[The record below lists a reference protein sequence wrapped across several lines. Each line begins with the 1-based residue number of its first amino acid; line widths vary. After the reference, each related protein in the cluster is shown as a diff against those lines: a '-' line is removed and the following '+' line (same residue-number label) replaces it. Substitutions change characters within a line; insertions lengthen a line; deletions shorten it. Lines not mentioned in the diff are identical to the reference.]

1 MAPRSDA
8 WFRRVGK
15 VTLTRNDGTQVQG
28 YGAVLPWSEEKGDL
42 WGERSHPLGRL
53 TAPLY
58 RFIGSFPEIVEA
70 RGAKLTQ
77 GEEIYRVLRPETV
90 TLGGKRLFE
99 RALLER
105 WEEDD
110 GN

>member
-1 MAPRSDA
+1 MTPRSDA
-8 WFRRVGK
+8 LFHRVGT
-15 VTLTRNDGTQVQG
+15 VTLTRSDGSQVQG
-28 YGAVLPWSEEKGDL
+28 FGAVIPWGEERSDL
-42 WGERSHPLGRL
+42 WRERSHPLGKL

-58 RFIGSFPEIVEA
+58 RFVGSFPELLDA

-77 GEEIYRVLRPETV
+77 GDQSYRVLLPETV
-90 TLGGKRLFE
+90 TLAGKRVFE

-105 WEEDD
+105 WESDD

>member
-1 MAPRSDA
+1 MTPRSDA
-8 WFRRVGK
+8 LFRRVGT
-15 VTLTRNDGTQVQG
+15 VTLTRTDGSQVQG
-28 YGAVLPWSEEKGDL
+28 FGVVIPWGEERSDL
-42 WGERSHPLGRL
+42 WGQRSHPLGKL

-58 RFIGSFPEIVEA
+58 RFVGSFPELLDA

-77 GEEIYRVLRPETV
+77 GDQSYRVLLPETV
-90 TLGGKRLFE
+90 TLAGKRVFE

-105 WEEDD
+105 WESDD

>member
-42 WGERSHPLGRL
+42 WGERSHPLG
-53 TAPLY
+53 
-58 RFIGSFPEIVEA
+58 SFPEIVEA

-90 TLGGKRLFE
+90 TFGGKRLFE